1 VAQRARGAYITMV
14 CQPKSL
20 YDLSFIAQVTDPQ
33 EADIKQLNK
42 RI

>member
-1 VAQRARGAYITMV
+1 
-14 CQPKSL
+14 L
-20 YDLSFIAQVTDPQ
+20 YDLSFAAQVIDPQ

>member
-1 VAQRARGAYITMV
+1 VAQRIRGAYIATV
-14 CQPKSL
+14 CQPESL
-20 YDLSFIAQVTDPQ
+20 YDLSFAAQVIDPQ